1 MRDILVVEDGANERD
16 RLQRLFEAS
25 HFSVSVAESAQE
37 AEALLGLGSYR
48 LVVIDIGLGDK
59 SGTYLFEL
67 LKRKGSFPYVIVLT
81 GNPSVHL
88 KQRFLDEGAVAY
100 IVKASPAATND
111 ALSDLVHSLLGAPTR
126 STLRGLPLADFL
138 RDCVVPAAHE
148 LFLDEKSAPP
158 TCRGCGAR
166 EFVVIFD
173 HKTQLPPLV
182 EGKVIC
188 VGCQRELDPEFGE

>member
-88 KQRFLDEGAVAY
+88 KQRFLDEGGF
-100 IVKASPAATND
+100 S
-111 ALSDLVHSLLGAPTR
+111 G
-126 STLRGLPLADFL
+126 
-138 RDCVVPAAHE
+138 
-148 LFLDEKSAPP
+148 
-158 TCRGCGAR
+158 
-166 EFVVIFD
+166 
-173 HKTQLPPLV
+173 
-182 EGKVIC
+182 
-188 VGCQRELDPEFGE
+188 